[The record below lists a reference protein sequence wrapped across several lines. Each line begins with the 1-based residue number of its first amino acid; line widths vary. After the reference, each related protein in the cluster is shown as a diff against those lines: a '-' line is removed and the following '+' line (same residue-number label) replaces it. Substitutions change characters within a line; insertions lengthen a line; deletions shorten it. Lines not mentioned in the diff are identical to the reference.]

1 MAKNVVIDIQTSGGD
16 KTEKE
21 LKKVGK
27 AVGDVQKQ
35 SKDLGKGSEALKDGF
50 KAVDDAAGGLLSQLK
65 LLITNP
71 IVLII
76 TGIVAALAA
85 FKNALASSEEGQEMW
100 GEAMAK
106 VTTYIKVFTDFLSNK
121 LIKSIKEAGGVIE
134 WLKKQLDALVGAVK
148 SVIDWY
154 TELGTKLLKADI
166 VGIYTQVAETV
177 VKVADAVKETVNDFA
192 DGLQRVNEEA
202 VKAANEAARLEK
214 MANQLNRDKRQALI
228 DESKLNRQ
236 LASERAKVADA
247 TLSIEERQAALNVA
261 TEIANKLAETQASL
275 KARAIDILK
284 QQQALTN
291 NTAEDN
297 DKLAQLEAE
306 LNNIYAARDNMLRE
320 MVGQKAALAAQEQAM
335 AKAAIDAANA
345 ADQAERER
353 LQSLHEFKVSLME
366 EGVNKRLELLEIE
379 KQAELEQAMA
389 LAGSAEELADLE
401 WQIEEKYLGKKEQAM
416 AEDLANTEAV
426 EANKMDL
433 AETGLAG
440 VSALIN
446 QNSKAGKLAAIAMA
460 TIDTYRGVT
469 SAFSQTP
476 GGIIPKTIAAVSAG
490 AIGLANVL
498 KIKNTKIPGGGGD
511 GGGSTGAASVP
522 KIVNEAPQLAF
533 NTQTQEIKAYIVEDD
548 LSANASKQAKRNS
561 VTTL

>member
-21 LKKVGK
+21 LKKVSK

-35 SKDLGKGSEALKDGF
+35 SKDLGKGSEALKEGF
-50 KAVDDAAGGLLSQLK
+50 KAVDQAAGGLLTQLK
-65 LLITNP
+65 ALIMNP
-71 IVLII
+71 IVLVI

-106 VTTYIKVFTDFLSNK
+106 VTTYIKVFADFLSNK
-121 LIKSIKEAGGVIE
+121 LIKSIKDAGGVIE
-134 WLKKQLDALVGAVK
+134 WLKNQLDALVGAVK

-154 TELGTKLLKADI
+154 AELGTKLLKADI

-177 VKVADAVKETVNDFA
+177 VKVSDAVKDSVTDFV
-192 DGLQRVNEEA
+192 DGVAELNKKAEEA
-202 VKAANEAARLEK
+202 AQKALELEQRANK
-214 MANQLNRDKRQALI
+214 LNRDKRQALI

-247 TLSIEERQAALNVA
+247 TLSIEERQASLNAA
-261 TEIANKLAETQASL
+261 TEIANKIAANQVAL
-275 KARAIDILK
+275 KAREIDILR

-297 DKLAQLEAE
+297 DKLAKLEAE

-320 MVGQKAALAAQEQAM
+320 MVGQKAALAAQEKAM

-366 EGVNKRLELLEIE
+366 EGMNKRLELLEIE

-389 LAGSAEELADLE
+389 LAGSAEELAELE
-401 WQIEEKYLGKKEQAM
+401 WAIEEKYLAKKEQAM
-416 AEDLANTEAV
+416 AEDLWNTEAV
-426 EANKMDL
+426 EANKLDL

-460 TIDTYRGVT
+460 TIDTWRGAQA
-469 SAFSQTP
+469 AFAQTP
-476 GGIIPKTIAAVSAG
+476 GGIVAKAIAAASAG

-511 GGGSTGAASVP
+511 GGGSTGSASVP
-522 KIVNEAPQLAF
+522 KIVNEAPKLAF
-533 NTQTQEIKAYIVEDD
+533 STQTQEIKAYIVEDD

>member
-21 LKKVGK
+21 LKKVSK

-35 SKDLGKGSEALKDGF
+35 SKDLGKGSEALKEGF

-121 LIKSIKEAGGVIE
+121 LIKSIKDAGGVIE
-134 WLKKQLDALVGAVK
+134 WFKQKFEEVVGAIKAVF
-148 SVIDWY
+148 DWY
-154 TELGTKLLKADI
+154 VELGEKLIKADI
-166 VGIYTQVAETV
+166 VGVYTQVAETV
-177 VKVADAVKETVNDFA
+177 VKVVDTVKDSVTDFV
-192 DGLQRVNEEA
+192 DGVAELNKQAEEA
-202 VKAANEAARLEK
+202 AQKAFELEQRANK
-214 MANQLNRDKRQALI
+214 LNRDKRQALI

-247 TLSIEERQAALNVA
+247 TLSIEERQAALNAA
-261 TEIANKLAETQASL
+261 TEIANKIAANQVAL
-275 KARAIDILK
+275 KAREIDILR

-353 LQSLHEFKVSLME
+353 IQSLHEFKVSLME

-460 TIDTYRGVT
+460 TIDTWRGAQA
-469 SAFSQTP
+469 AFAQTP
-476 GGIIPKTIAAVSAG
+476 GGIVAKAIAAASAG

-533 NTQTQEIKAYIVEDD
+533 STQTQEIKAYIVEDD